1 MENSFYVYILTNKV
15 NTTFYIGITNDIE
28 RRIYEHKYKQN
39 EGFSSKYN
47 LNKLVYYEEFNS
59 SFDAINRGKQLKN
72 WHRDWKIKLIKE
84 QNPLLKD
91 ISIEWYK

>member
-1 MENSFYVYILTNKV
+1 MEKSFYVYILTNKV

-47 LNKLVYYEEFNS
+47 LSKLVYYEEFNS
-59 SFDAINRGKQLKN
+59 SSGAINREKQLKN

-91 ISIEWYK
+91 ISSEWYK